1 MRRQRH
7 SSRWVVVFVVLLVAS
22 PALRGA
28 GAADGSRGAAMSAAA
43 AAAQAPTEP
52 AAPAA
57 PPALACLDARES
69 GLPLPSRFARD
80 QNPAAFQDLLS
91 VFLRGGVYERLGW
104 CVDKSLRDTG
114 PFIDGVYYGTHP
126 VVRIWYSPS
135 FARWLVG
142 GRQGKVPDG
151 AMIVKEQFDTP
162 PAGQYQGWTP
172 EQIHTYFEQHY
183 DWTVMIRDH
192 EGAADGWYWAEA
204 YKGMAPNSFAAPFG
218 VFNAGFGLYCLR
230 CHGSAEKE
238 LTFSATTNLAGMP
251 GQPLTFR
258 DDLSWFWN
266 DPLTPP
272 ATEPRRHIATLLEGA
287 PLLPLLAGHPN
298 TLEELE
304 ATHPRVLQSVEQ
316 ALHTQALHTVAAHP
330 SVSSDWSS
338 FFAGTHVDPAPHP
351 FPGENY
357 DHVVS
362 PAGKPQHFVTSDQC
376 FGCHSGNRYGNVML
390 WADNRVTDK
399 PLANVSP
406 YGEWRWSPMGLAGR
420 DPIFHSQLESE
431 IAFLRD
437 QRPEKEGEIVNLCF
451 SCHGAMGQRQ
461 LTLDSGGKDLFT
473 PQIVQIRNLADPRFR
488 YGALARDG
496 VSCAVCHHVAS
507 TDGKSV
513 MQFIAENST
522 GQFLYTP
529 AEQLSG
535 PFDKPVTIPMD
546 NSLGIKPAHDA
557 YVQNPRVCGTCHTIE
572 LPILDAPAAGHGG
585 HGVATGHG
593 GAYARDSHGGH
604 AGHADDGGH
613 GAAGGAST
621 SFEQATYLEWL
632 NSAYENEIG
641 PNSHP
646 GAKTCQDCHMKG
658 ALNGAAIQ
666 TQIAAVEDDKY
677 PAAEHRAANADL
689 SVPLHTNDYA
699 RHQLQGLNVFLL
711 ALFDQWSDDLGVRRC
726 DYMSSGCSGQE
737 PTSGIPFAV
746 RNFLDQA
753 AKETATVAVGVPV
766 VGGSGK
772 ATTLTA
778 DVTVT
783 NLTGHRF
790 PSGVSFRRAFLDFA
804 VRDKRTGRV
813 LFESG
818 RTNSIGALVD
828 QAGHVLPSERN
839 GSAGPGGHAFQPHFW
854 APGAPITRSD
864 QVQIYEE
871 LLKDAAGNFT
881 TSFVRQDEHF
891 KDNRILPLGWRKS
904 GPDLAAFDGRPLEAT
919 WSRATGDD
927 PYYADPLGARG
938 QSVVRYVVPVA
949 AGTTLDAISVTAQ
962 LYYQAMPPYYLRQRF
977 EQAPDG
983 PATQRLY
990 YLTSGLDVTKTPF
1003 PGWKLLVAQATAEGA
1018 APSAPPLATAGR

>member
-1 MRRQRH
+1 MRRQAD
-7 SSRWVVVFVVLLVAS
+7 SSPWLVISVLTVLLVAV
-22 PALRGA
+22 L
-28 GAADGSRGAAMSAAA
+28 AAA
-43 AAAQAPTEP
+43 LA

-57 PPALACLDARES
+57 GTQEGRPQDTAPPALQCLNAQES
-69 GLPLPSRFARD
+69 GLPLPSRFAKEE
-80 QNPAAFQDLLS
+80 NPAAFQDLLS
-91 VFLRGGVYERLGW
+91 RFLIEGRYERLGW
-104 CVDKSLRDTG
+104 CQDKSLRDTG
-114 PFIDGVYYGTHP
+114 PYINGAYYGTHP

-142 GRQGKVPDG
+142 GRQGRVPDG

-162 PAGQYQGWTP
+162 PAGQYQGWTG
-172 EQIHTYFEQHY
+172 EQIRAYFQQNY
-183 DWTVMIRDH
+183 DWTVMIRDQQ
-192 EGAADGWYWAEA
+192 GAADGWYWAEA
-204 YKGMAPNSFAAPFG
+204 FKGMPPNSYAPPFG

-238 LTFSATTNLAGMP
+238 LTFSATTNIKGMP

-258 DDLSWFWN
+258 DDLSWFWS

-272 ATEPRRHIATLLEGA
+272 AVAAQPHAAARAEGA
-287 PLLPLLAGHPN
+287 PLLRLLAGHPDAH
-298 TLEELE
+298 EELE
-304 ATHPRVLQSVEQ
+304 STHPRILQKVQQE
-316 ALHTQALHTVAAHP
+316 LHHLSAHP
-330 SVSSDWSS
+330 AVSGDWSS
-338 FFAGTHVDPAPHP
+338 FFAGTHVDPVPHS

-357 DHVVS
+357 DHIVS
-362 PAGKPQHFVTSDQC
+362 PPGKPQHFVTSDQC

-390 WADNRVTDK
+390 WTDNRAAGQ
-399 PLANVSP
+399 PLVNVSP

-431 IAFLRD
+431 IALLRK
-437 QRPEKEGEIVNLCF
+437 QRPEKEAEVVNLCF

-461 LTLDSGGKDLFT
+461 LALDSGGTKLFT
-473 PQIVQIRNLADPRFR
+473 PQIVDVRSLKDPRFP

-513 MQFIAENST
+513 MRFIAENST
-522 GQFLYTP
+522 GQFGYTP

-546 NSLGIKPAHDA
+546 NSLGVKPVHDP
-557 YVQNPRVCGTCHTIE
+557 YVQNPRLCGTCHTID
-572 LPILDAPAAGHGG
+572 LPVLDAPAGGHGG
-585 HGVATGHG
+585 VT
-593 GAYARDSHGGH
+593 
-604 AGHADDGGH
+604 
-613 GAAGGAST
+613 T

-632 NSAYENEIG
+632 NSAYENEID
-641 PNSHP
+641 PNAHP
-646 GAKTCQDCHMKG
+646 NAKTCQGCHMKG
-658 ALNGAAIQ
+658 ELNGTAIQ

-689 SVPLHTNDYA
+689 SVPLHANDYA

-711 ALFDQWSDDLGVRRC
+711 ALFDQWSDDLGVRTC
-726 DYMSSGCSGQE
+726 DYMSSGCSGKQ
-737 PTSGIPFAV
+737 PTSGIPFAI

-753 AKETATVAVGVPV
+753 AKETARVEVGEPV
-766 VGGSGK
+766 LGGSGA

-790 PSGVSFRRAFLDFA
+790 PSGVSFRRAFLDFV
-804 VRDKRTGRV
+804 VRDKQTGRV

-828 QAGHVLPSERN
+828 MDGRVLASEHN
-839 GSAGPGGHAFQPHFW
+839 GSAGPGGDAYQPHYW

-864 QVQIYEE
+864 QVQVYEE

-904 GPDLAAFDGRPLEAT
+904 GPNLAELNGRPLEAT
-919 WSRATGDD
+919 WSRGTGDD
-927 PYYADPLGARG
+927 PHYADPAGARG
-938 QSVVRYVVPVA
+938 QSVVRYAVPVP
-949 AGTTLDAISVTAQ
+949 AGTTLDAVTVIAQ
-962 LYYQAMPPYYLRQRF
+962 LYYQAIPPYYLRHRF

-1003 PGWKLLVAQATAEGA
+1003 PGWKLLVTQATTE
-1018 APSAPPLATAGR
+1018 